1 MASNPKPTPAPTHPL
16 HCHTLATI
24 LKSPPTP
31 STLRALSILF
41 PFISRT

>member
-1 MASNPKPTPAPTHPL
+1 MASTPKTNPTPNSPHP
-16 HCHTLATI
+16 HTLATI